1 MGNFL
6 LPHGHACC
14 IGLRFLCRKRTSNA
28 QNAVQRIGVPMPAKI
43 RRYLALL
50 AKEIEQLRRNRVLV
64 IQLMLPPT
72 IVLIIFGYALNPK
85 VRDLRLGVVDESFTT
100 ESRQLVDALSENVN
114 FNVLHQYRTV
124 EEAEEA
130 LKSLDLDLFLVIP
143 SDFAR
148 VLNRGHTASVQV
160 VIDAVDAN
168 TAQIAQGYLGKA
180 VQDYNNVNMNTP
192 LGGYRRRIALIAS
205 AHPVPPPGVPDVQ
218 SAYLYNPGL
227 VTSWHYV
234 TGVMSIIM
242 FINASLVASAL
253 AVKEKETGTI
263 EQLLMTPAQTGEM
276 LLAKTSPV
284 FLLMMVVLFVSLIVG
299 MLVFGLPVRGAVWL
313 FALAGALAALAGIG
327 IGVMIATVSKSQQQ
341 AQLLTFFVNPPL
353 TLLSGATSPIENMPD
368 FFQKLSYFDPLRYM
382 VTIVRG
388 VTLKNAP
395 WSALWPNLLML
406 TVFSIVL
413 FAISAWR
420 FRKQ

>member
-1 MGNFL
+1 
-6 LPHGHACC
+6 
-14 IGLRFLCRKRTSNA
+14 
-28 QNAVQRIGVPMPAKI
+28 
-43 RRYLALL
+43 
-50 AKEIEQLRRNRVLV
+50 
-64 IQLMLPPT
+64 MLPPT
-72 IVLIIFGYALNPK
+72 IVLVIFGYALNPR
-85 VRDLRLGVVDESFTT
+85 VRDLRLGVVDENFTV
-100 ESRQLVDALSENVN
+100 ESRDFVDSLSRNVN
-114 FNVLHQYRTV
+114 FTVKRVYTRTQD
-124 EEAEEA
+124 AEDA

-143 SDFAR
+143 ADFSR
-148 VLNRGHTASVQV
+148 SLGRGQTAAVQV
-160 VIDAVDAN
+160 IIDAVDAN
-168 TAQIAQGYLGKA
+168 TAQIAQGYLEMALADFNSGISPGPITGA
-180 VQDYNNVNMNTP
+180 
-192 LGGYRRRIALIAS
+192 RRRITLISAS
-205 AHPVPPPGVPDVQ
+205 HPAAPPGAPEVQ

-276 LLAKTSPV
+276 LMAKTSPV
-284 FLLMMVVLFVSLIVG
+284 FVLMMVVLFLSLIVG
-299 MLVFGLPVRGAVWL
+299 VIVFGLPVRGDIWL
-313 FALAGALAALAGIG
+313 FAVAGGLAALAGTG

-353 TLLSGATSPIENMPD
+353 TLLSGATSPIENMPH
-368 FFQKLSYFDPLRYM
+368 FFQTLSYFDPLRYM

-388 VTLKNAP
+388 VTLKDAP
-395 WSALWPNLLML
+395 WSALWPNLLAL

-420 FRKQ
+420 FRKT

>member
-1 MGNFL
+1 
-6 LPHGHACC
+6 
-14 IGLRFLCRKRTSNA
+14 
-28 QNAVQRIGVPMPAKI
+28 MPAMI

-50 AKEIEQLRRNRVLV
+50 AKEVQQLRRNRVLLV
-64 IQLMLPPT
+64 QLMLPPT

-85 VRDLRLGVVDESFTT
+85 VRDLRLGIVDESFTT
-100 ESRQLVDALSENVN
+100 ESRDFIDALSQNVN
-114 FNVLHQYRTV
+114 FNVSHLYTRT
-124 EEAEEA
+124 EDAEDA
-130 LKSLDLDLFLVIP
+130 LESLDLDLFLVIP
-143 SDFAR
+143 SDFSR
-148 VLNRGHTASVQV
+148 TLGRGQTADVQV

-168 TAQIAQGYLGKA
+168 TAQIAQGYLEMSLEA
-180 VQDYNNVNMNTP
+180 YNSDLRP
-192 LGGYRRRIALIAS
+192 PIAGYRRRLALVRAS
-205 AHPVPPPGVPDVQ
+205 HPAPPPGVPDVQ
-218 SAYLYNPGL
+218 PAYLYNPGL

-284 FLLMMVVLFVSLIVG
+284 FVLMMVVLFVSLVVG
-299 MLVFGLPVRGAVWL
+299 MLVFDLPVRGAVWL
-313 FALAGALAALAGIG
+313 FALSGALAALAGIG
-327 IGVMIATVSKSQQQ
+327 IGVMVATVSKSQQQ

-353 TLLSGATSPIENMPD
+353 TLLSGATSPLENMPE

-388 VTLKNAP
+388 VTLKDAP
-395 WSALWPNLLML
+395 WGALWPNLVAL
-406 TVFSIVL
+406 TAFSIIL

>member
-1 MGNFL
+1 M
-6 LPHGHACC
+6 
-14 IGLRFLCRKRTSNA
+14 
-28 QNAVQRIGVPMPAKI
+28 I

-50 AKEIEQLRRNRVLV
+50 AKEVQQLRRNRVLV

-72 IVLIIFGYALNPK
+72 IVLIIFGYALNPR
-85 VRDLRLGVVDESFTT
+85 VRDLRVGIVDESFTT
-100 ESRQLVDALSENVN
+100 ESREFVDALSENVN
-114 FNVLHQYRTV
+114 FNVARQFMRV
-124 EEAEEA
+124 EEAEDA
-130 LKSLDLDLFLVIP
+130 LKSLDLDLFIVIP
-143 SDFAR
+143 NDFSR
-148 VLNRGHTASVQV
+148 TLRRGQTADVQV
-160 VIDAVDAN
+160 VVDAVDAN
-168 TAQIAQGYLGKA
+168 TAQIAKGYLEMA
-180 VQDYNNVNMNTP
+180 LQNYNSNAGSVGT
-192 LGGYRRRIALIAS
+192 AIAS
-205 AHPVPPPGVPDVQ
+205 PRRQIVLASAGHPAPPPGVPAMQ

-276 LLAKTSPV
+276 LLAKTTPV
-284 FLLMMVVLFVSLIVG
+284 FVLMMVVLFVSLVVG
-299 MLVFGLPVRGAVWL
+299 MLVFGLPVRGDVWL

-327 IGVMIATVSKSQQQ
+327 IGVMVATVSKSQQQ

-353 TLLSGATSPIENMPD
+353 TLLSGATSPLENMPD

-382 VTIVRG
+382 VMIVRG

-395 WSALWPNLLML
+395 LSALWPNLVAL

>member
-1 MGNFL
+1 
-6 LPHGHACC
+6 
-14 IGLRFLCRKRTSNA
+14 
-28 QNAVQRIGVPMPAKI
+28 MPAMI

-50 AKEIEQLRRNRVLV
+50 AKEVQQLRRNRVLL

-85 VRDLRLGVVDESFTT
+85 VRDLRLGIVDESFTT
-100 ESRQLVDALSENVN
+100 ESRDFIDSLTRNVN
-114 FNVLHQYRTV
+114 FNVSHLYTRT
-124 EEAEEA
+124 EDAEDA
-130 LKSLDLDLFLVIP
+130 LESLDLDLFLVIP
-143 SDFAR
+143 SDFSR
-148 VLNRGHTASVQV
+148 TLGRGQTADVQV

-168 TAQIAQGYLGKA
+168 TAQIAQGYLEMSLEE
-180 VQDYNNVNMNTP
+180 YNNDIRPPVAGN
-192 LGGYRRRIALIAS
+192 RRRLALVRAS
-205 AHPVPPPGVPDVQ
+205 HPAPPPGVPDVQ
-218 SAYLYNPGL
+218 PAYLYNPGL

-284 FLLMMVVLFVSLIVG
+284 FVLMMVVLFVSLVVG

-313 FALAGALAALAGIG
+313 FALSGALAALAGIG
-327 IGVMIATVSKSQQQ
+327 IGVMVATVSKSQQQ

-353 TLLSGATSPIENMPD
+353 TLLSGATSPLENMPE

-388 VTLKNAP
+388 VTLKDAP
-395 WSALWPNLLML
+395 WGALWPNLVAL
-406 TVFSIVL
+406 TAFSIIL